1 MRIATCFV
9 CILALPALADDAW
22 THAGKDAQR
31 RSIAAGSSLP
41 DLSSPAWVYDGG
53 GGFQAVS
60 QATPVVSQ
68 DGVVVVLGMLE
79 GVAHAVALE
88 AATGAERWRTPIDP
102 PAFASWS
109 SPVVLGTREGGLAI
123 VASGSTLAAFDLGS
137 GEEAWSLEL
146 GQRVV
151 NASPAIDAAAGLVL
165 VTTYDPFGGAARLL
179 AVDLGS
185 GELVTEPTIGPA
197 SGASPAL
204 LGSRA
209 LGPRA
214 LVALTNGFVRCYEGE
229 SLLWEIDAPGATGFF
244 GGLSLLDGHAY
255 AATYG
260 FSGGRDNSV
269 LVKIDALDGSVVWST
284 PTERTNAMPIVLGD
298 GRVVLSAGLEGFGS
312 LPTVQ
317 VFGDLG
323 DAAERRWDLAFA
335 TWDDLNGNGRIDPGE
350 YLALGGWDHQPA
362 AIVSSTGAAL
372 LVGSPTGGLAL
383 LDLDADP
390 AGAQLVL
397 ARSDWG
403 GGSPA
408 VARGVAVS
416 AWGDHV
422 AGFALAEA
430 CLADF
435 DGDGELTIFDFLAFQ
450 NAFAA
455 GDLRA
460 DLDGDG
466 SLTLFDFLAFQ
477 NAFAAGCG

>member
-22 THAGKDAQR
+22 MHAGKDAQR

-53 GGFQAVS
+53 GGFEAVS

-88 AATGAERWRTPIDP
+88 AATGRERWRTPIDP

-109 SPVVLGTREGGLAI
+109 SPAVLGTREGGLAI
-123 VASGSTLAAFDLGS
+123 VASGSTLAALDLGS
-137 GEEAWSLEL
+137 GEEVWSTTL
-146 GQRVV
+146 GQSVV
-151 NASPAIDAAAGLVL
+151 NASPAIDEGAGVVL
-165 VTTYDPFGGAARLL
+165 LTTYDPFGGAARLL

-204 LGSRA
+204 LG
-209 LGPRA
+209 LRA
-214 LVALTNGFVRCYEGE
+214 LVAGTDGFVRCYEGE

-284 PTERTNAMPIVLGD
+284 PTERTNATPIVLGD

-335 TWDDLNGNGRIDPGE
+335 TWDDRNGNGRIDPGE

-362 AIVSSTGAAL
+362 AIVASTGAAL

-397 ARSDWG
+397 AQSDWG